1 MLCQG
6 WIEAKQVFFC
16 QNSSLLKPKV
26 VAQLTFMPLVE
37 DGANLLDDVVVK
49 LDEVVGTNLRPTD
62 DNFDKFLI
70 RIEIVLLKLTHLDV
84 AVIKSLGLFVKCL

>member
-1 MLCQG
+1 
-6 WIEAKQVFFC
+6 
-16 QNSSLLKPKV
+16 
-26 VAQLTFMPLVE
+26 MPLVE
-37 DGANLLDDVVVK
+37 DRANLLDDVVVE

-84 AVIKSLGLFVKCL
+84 AVIKSLGFFVKCL